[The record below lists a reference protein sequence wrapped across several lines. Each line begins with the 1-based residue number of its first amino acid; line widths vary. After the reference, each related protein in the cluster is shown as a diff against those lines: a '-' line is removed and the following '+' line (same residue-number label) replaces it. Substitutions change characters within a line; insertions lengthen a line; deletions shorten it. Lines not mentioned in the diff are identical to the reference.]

1 VHENCNG
8 GGCRVPELTRKR
20 EEEKR
25 REKKRRE
32 EKRREDKRS
41 EAKRRRR
48 RKAKGMLESIVLC

>member
-25 REKKRRE
+25 KEK
-32 EKRREDKRS
+32 KRREDKRS